1 MLHIQHIKQHNY
13 AISTNCSLRA
23 FSKYNE
29 LEIQEIIDG
38 KFDKT
43 DNVIKNAPHT
53 CKLVVADDWKKP
65 YSRQKAAYPLKWV
78 VANKFWPS
86 VAKVDSAY
94 GDRNLVC
101 SCAPI
106 ESYTEEALGV

>member
-1 MLHIQHIKQHNY
+1 MIEPTESEGKGELDRFCEAMISIRKEIKE
-13 AISTNCSLRA
+13 IEEG
-23 FSKYNE
+23 KYE
-29 LEIQEIIDG
+29 
-38 KFDKT
+38 KA

-53 CKLVVADDWKKP
+53 CKLVVSDDWNKK
-65 YSRQKAAYPLKWV
+65 YTRQKAAYPLAWV
-78 VANKFWPS
+78 RDNKFWPS

-106 ESYTEEALGV
+106 EAYMEESVGV

>member
-1 MLHIQHIKQHNY
+1 
-13 AISTNCSLRA
+13 
-23 FSKYNE
+23 
-29 LEIQEIIDG
+29 
-38 KFDKT
+38 
-43 DNVIKNAPHT
+43 
-53 CKLVVADDWKKP
+53 LVVADNWKKP
-65 YSRQKAAYPLKWV
+65 YSRQKAAYPLHWV

-106 ESYTEEALGV
+106 ESYMEEAVNA